1 MQNDI
6 KALADAVLAELVSR
20 IDGGQDNQLGWCEPS
35 DSNTYVYAA
44 RAADGSPWYAGHK
57 DENGDFIQ
65 VPTSS
70 SIKGTIAAFYPYE
83 VNSDKY
89 GKSWKL
95 RLILDCGKAGRFHLT
110 AGTQSVAGH
119 NLIMGIADLKERL
132 LEPIMITPI
141 ASEQDPKVLFLNIT
155 AGGEQIPTH
164 WDKVAAADQ
173 NYWRQQMA
181 AAIENVRVT
190 LGNDAVTP
198 PQRKE
203 PEPVSEPNP
212 EPTQYENPPF

>member
-57 DENGDFIQ
+57 TENGFVQI
-65 VPTSS
+65 PTSS
-70 SIKGTIAAFYPYE
+70 SIQGTIAAFYPYE

-119 NLIMGIADLKERL
+119 NLIMGIANLGQHL

-155 AGGEQIPTH
+155 VGGEQIPTH
-164 WDKVAAADQ
+164 WDKAAAADQ
-173 NYWRQQMA
+173 GYWRQRMT
-181 AAIENVRVT
+181 AAIEAVRVA
-190 LGNDAVTP
+190 LGDAAVTP

-203 PEPVSEPNP
+203 PEPVP
-212 EPTQYENPPF
+212 EPARYENPPF